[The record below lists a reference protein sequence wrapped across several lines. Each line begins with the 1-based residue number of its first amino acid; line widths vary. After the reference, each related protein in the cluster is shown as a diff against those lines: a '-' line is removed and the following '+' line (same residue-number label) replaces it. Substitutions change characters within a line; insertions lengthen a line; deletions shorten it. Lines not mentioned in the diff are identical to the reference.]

1 MILEFVFNC
10 LFRVLYTII
19 GVFPDVNWSVSK
31 NVIDTVSGIIR
42 TSCYFFPMDTV
53 VAILAIIIW
62 VNMFK
67 IGVSFLKTLWDI
79 IPFL

>member
-1 MILEFVFNC
+1 MILEFIFNC
-10 LFRVLYTII
+10 LFKVVYTVI

-31 NVIDTVSGIIR
+31 NVFDTVSGIIR
-42 TSCYFFPMDTV
+42 TCCYFLPMDTV
-53 VAILAIIIW
+53 ATILAIIIW

-67 IGVSFLKTLWDI
+67 IGVSFIKTLWNV